1 MKILRKVILVVF
13 LAIGFVVSTQV
24 FATEGEG
31 EGEGE
36 GGEDVFTVTY
46 DFNGGATFGG
56 KSTYTKRSV
65 AVAPDLNYEN
75 LVGCFE
81 YVAASDE
88 CHGLDVLKGKDL
100 DYVTVNDEDH
110 YLAPGDGY
118 MLNKDTTIVYHWK
131 DLEMDDYTIHDENGN
146 SISFEEVEGRDYH
159 LEVKSFSF
167 SMTDEELAALDPP
180 VTREYYETAKG
191 IISDA
196 LKDQGPVLVY
206 FEIEVYEIPTCGE
219 EGEPCMCMNDE
230 NEEVPCHKDVHQGPF
245 EIKIKYTD
253 DMAGFEAYKLVFAEM
268 DEEGNVTV
276 GDAIDLELVDGYLVG
291 TIPHLSSYA
300 LIGTDGP
307 SAPDTG
313 VSKAITNAV
322 AGFPFLALL
331 GVTAL
336 VGFIFFLKKPT
347 IKQ

>member
-1 MKILRKVILVVF
+1 MKILKKVALVVF
-13 LAIGFVVSTQV
+13 LAIGFLVSTQV
-24 FATEGEG
+24 FATGGED

-36 GGEDVFTVTY
+36 GGEPVFTITY
-46 DFNGGATFGG
+46 DFNGGATFEE
-56 KSTYTKRSV
+56 KSTYTGHSV
-65 AVAPDLNYEN
+65 AVAPELSYEN
-75 LVGCFE
+75 LVSCFE
-81 YVAASDE
+81 YVSDLDE
-88 CHGLDVLKGKDL
+88 CHPLDVRKGKEL
-100 DYVTVNDEDH
+100 DHVTVNGEEH
-110 YLAPGDGY
+110 YLAPGDSY
-118 MLNKDTTIVYHWK
+118 MLNSDTTIVYYWN
-131 DLEMDDYTIHDENGN
+131 DLEMKDYTVTDESGN
-146 SISFEEVEGRDYH
+146 SITFEEAKGRTFNLD
-159 LEVKSFSF
+159 VKAFSF

-219 EGEPCMCMNDE
+219 EGQPCMCVTE
-230 NEEVPCHKDVHQGPF
+230 EGEVPCHSDVHEGPF

-268 DEEGNVTV
+268 DEEGNVAV
-276 GDAIDLELVDGYLVG
+276 GDVVELTLVDGYLVG

-300 LIGTDGP
+300 LIGTDNP
-307 SAPDTG
+307 NAPDTG

-331 GVTAL
+331 GVTAF